1 MKRSVFFV
9 SLMMTVMAA
18 LVFNGCSKP
27 HEAEKAAA
35 RTAMEASRSAGA
47 DRYAPEDFAEA
58 RKLWVA
64 SEAQVKEKKYQE
76 AKQGYI
82 EARIAFEK
90 AGDAVEAGKRAMIPE
105 AAAAVAA
112 LEEGWRN
119 LEVIA
124 KRVEPKMGK
133 TKLWEADLKNFREG
147 LKAAK
152 EMVNADPAGAKA
164 KADQLTRFIDTYGEY
179 FKRLTVNPG
188 KPPATRKKATTA
200 EED

>member
-1 MKRSVFFV
+1 MKRFLFFV
-9 SLMMTVMAA
+9 SLMMVMVAA
-18 LVFNGCSKP
+18 VFSGCSKP
-27 HEAEKAAA
+27 PEAEKAAA
-35 RTAMEASRSAGA
+35 KAAMEASRSAGA

-64 SEAQVKEKKYQE
+64 SEAQVKEKKYEE
-76 AKQGYI
+76 AKQSYI
-82 EARIAFEK
+82 EAKIAFEK
-90 AGDAVEAGKRAMIPE
+90 AADAVEAGKTAMIPE

-124 KRVEPKMGK
+124 KRAEHKMGK
-133 TKLWEADLKNFREG
+133 KKLWEADLKNFLEG

-164 KADQLTRFIDTYGEY
+164 KADQMTRFIDTYGEY
-179 FKRLTVNPG
+179 FKHLAANQK
-188 KPPATRKKATTA
+188 KPPAPRKKASTS
-200 EED
+200 ED